1 MMERLPTRKRIRLA
15 PEVYQ
20 GPGTFSVTISTATR
34 SPLLKQPD
42 TVDMCTAALAE
53 IASQHGMDVLA
64 YCFMPDHLHLLIE
77 AASGNLIQF
86 MKAFK
91 QMSGYH
97 HRRALGQRL
106 WQKGY
111 YDHVLRRGEDV
122 NSVAEYIY
130 HNPVRAGLVE
140 SAAQHPFSGGRLL
153 APLRAT

>member
-1 MMERLPTRKRIRLA
+1 
-15 PEVYQ
+15 
-20 GPGTFSVTISTATR
+20 
-34 SPLLKQPD
+34 
-42 TVDMCTAALAE
+42 
-53 IASQHGMDVLA
+53 
-64 YCFMPDHLHLLIE
+64 
-77 AASGNLIQF
+77 

-111 YDHVLRRGEDV
+111 YDHVLRSGEDA
-122 NSVAEYIY
+122 NAVAEYIF